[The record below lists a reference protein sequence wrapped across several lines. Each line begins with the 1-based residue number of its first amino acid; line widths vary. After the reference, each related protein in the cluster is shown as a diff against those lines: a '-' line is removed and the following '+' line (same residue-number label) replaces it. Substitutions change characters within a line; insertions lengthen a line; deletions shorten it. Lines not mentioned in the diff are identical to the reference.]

1 MMGGPRCV
9 VKVFIIGQV
18 ENFFLCDLFPS
29 IIKSQPKELCIPRLP
44 SMMRRWGNRR
54 GTVVSGK
61 MEGEEGKCGI
71 FFKLS
76 PTLNP
81 VSG

>member
-1 MMGGPRCV
+1 MSGPSCAV
-9 VKVFIIGQV
+9 EVFIIGQV

-29 IIKSQPKELCIPRLP
+29 IIESQPKELCIPRLP

-71 FFKLS
+71 FFKLP

-81 VSG
+81 TLG